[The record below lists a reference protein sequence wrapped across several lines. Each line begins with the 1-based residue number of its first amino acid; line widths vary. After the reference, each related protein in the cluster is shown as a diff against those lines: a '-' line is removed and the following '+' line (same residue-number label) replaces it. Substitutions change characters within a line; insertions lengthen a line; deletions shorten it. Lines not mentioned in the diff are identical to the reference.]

1 MGSLYLSLEPGFLCF
16 TALPD
21 GRMVHRCF
29 GIFPS
34 QKSGGKDKTMMN
46 MMTGAVAIN
55 GGVGVMEIHQ
65 PQVAV
70 SQMAASTAQAAEQ
83 MALNAHIT
91 LRELKARVET
101 VLEKKIPGY
110 KQLMEMKSVAV
121 ARTMVNGAVITAY
134 QNGYAVY
141 EADDAHTVLD
151 VNRCGDYRYDFTDGT
166 CQVVPA
172 EVFEEAEWSVRLV
185 MEGERRL
192 ENNRSKISRDYE
204 EFALA
209 CDGSDW
215 TDAAMIDFMEKE
227 NAEMLADEELR
238 KLYAAMSKLTER
250 QTEVIQLY
258 FYKGMT
264 LQEIAEELG
273 MSKPA
278 VHYSMQGALKK
289 IRKSF

>member
-1 MGSLYLSLEPGFLCF
+1 M
-16 TALPD
+16 
-21 GRMVHRCF
+21 
-29 GIFPS
+29 
-34 QKSGGKDKTMMN
+34 MMN

-55 GGVGVMEIHQ
+55 GGVGVMEIRQ
-65 PQVAV
+65 PKMVDQLVEDAV
-70 SQMAASTAQAAEQ
+70 QAADQ

-91 LRELKARVET
+91 LHELKERVEL

-110 KQLMEMKSVAV
+110 KQLMAMNPVAV
-121 ARTMVNGAVITAY
+121 ARAMVNGAVVTAY
-134 QNGYAVY
+134 ENGYAVY
-141 EADDAHTVLD
+141 EADGAHTVLD
-151 VNRCGDYRYDFTDGT
+151 VNRYGDYRYDFTDGT
-166 CQVVPA
+166 YQVVPA

-192 ENNRSKISRDYE
+192 ENNRNKISRDYE

-227 NAEMLADEELR
+227 NAEILADEELR

-258 FYKGMT
+258 FYKGMS
-264 LQEIAEELG
+264 QEEIAEELG
-273 MSKPA
+273 IGQRA
-278 VHYSMQGALKK
+278 VSYSLTGALKK
-289 IRKSF
+289 IRKIF